1 MQELSVLQCLA
12 KNKKLFKLEDG
23 MNISSDEVKSA
34 LKKEDIYFLCDEPM
48 KNHTSFR
55 IGGPATI
62 LAEPKSAEEVLF
74 TVNLAKRTETPYYV
88 IGNGSNLLVSDEGF
102 SGIIIKISK
111 KMAYVNFDGE
121 KACVGAGALLSTVAK
136 KAAERSLS
144 GLECES
150 GIPGS
155 FGGAVYMNAG
165 AYGGEMK
172 DVVVKTKFLDEDGRV
187 KILNKEEHEFGYR
200 ESRFSKKGGI
210 ILESE
215 ILLCEKDKKEIL
227 EQMAELT
234 KKRKEKQPLE
244 YPSCGS
250 SFKRPEGYFAAAL
263 IEQAGLKGVSVGG
276 AEVSEKHSGFIINK
290 GDATAKDV
298 LLLTEKI
305 KEEVLRQFGVS
316 LECEMKM
323 LGFN

>member
-1 MQELSVLQCLA
+1 
-12 KNKKLFKLEDG
+12 

-55 IGGPATI
+55 IGGPAKI
-62 LAEPKSAEEVLF
+62 LADPKSAEEVLF
-74 TVNLAKRTETPYYV
+74 TVNLAKRTGTPYYV

-102 SGIIIKISK
+102 YGIIIKISK

-121 KACVGAGALLSTVAK
+121 KAYVGAGSLLSTVAK

-172 DVVVKTKFLDEDGRV
+172 DIVVKTKFLDEDGIIKV
-187 KILNKEEHEFGYR
+187 LNKEEHEFGYR
-200 ESRFSKKGGI
+200 ESYFSKKGGI

-215 ILLCEKDKKEIL
+215 IVLCEKDKKEIL
-227 EQMAELT
+227 EKMAELT
-234 KKRKEKQPLE
+234 ARRKEKQPLE
-244 YPSCGS
+244 FPSCGS

-290 GDATAKDV
+290 NNATANDV
-298 LLLTEKI
+298 LRLTEKI
-305 KEEVLRQFGVS
+305 KEEVLRQFGVY